1 MRRTVLLAALLALAA
16 TACSVDFGEAGDG
29 GTGATLRSSSA
40 PIPKSREPVA
50 AVVDR
55 VLPAVVS
62 VTTDVFR
69 ADLTQ
74 GQGVGTGFIVSE
86 GVIVT
91 NCHVIEGASRI
102 TVSTSD
108 ERPDRFDA
116 RVIGGDCANDLAIL
130 EVDAPDLP
138 TVALAR
144 SEDVRLGQRVVALGY
159 ALGLEGGPSV
169 TTGIVSSLDR
179 TIQAQDPNCEQA
191 GACEADGVRT
201 YASVMQTDA
210 AINPGNSGGP
220 LVDMQG
226 RVVGINTAGNDG
238 AENIGFAIPID
249 RAKPVIEEAMNEPLA
264 AAAYLG
270 VSTQDITPEIAF
282 ELDLPVDEG
291 VVVVGTT
298 GDGPAEQAGIEQGD
312 VIRSIDGRPIDSS
325 DTLQEVLGG
334 LDPDRTVD
342 VEVVGA
348 DGETRTVSV
357 TLGTRPLPVD
367 DLP

>member
-1 MRRTVLLAALLALAA
+1 MRRTLVLATVLALAA
-16 TACSVDFGEAGDG
+16 SACSVDFGTPPDRTDG
-29 GTGATLRSSSA
+29 TSLRTSSA
-40 PIPKSREPVA
+40 PIPESREPVA

-55 VLPAVVS
+55 VLPSVVS

-69 ADLTQ
+69 ADFTE
-74 GQGVGTGFIVSE
+74 GQGVGTGFVVAD
-86 GVIVT
+86 GVVAT

-102 TVSTSD
+102 TVSTSA
-108 ERPDRFDA
+108 ERPERFDA
-116 RVIGGDCANDLAIL
+116 RVIGGDCENDLAIL
-130 EVDAPDLP
+130 DVDASDLP
-138 TVALAR
+138 TVALAN
-144 SEDVRLGQRVVALGY
+144 SDDVRLGQRVVALGY
-159 ALGLEGGPSV
+159 ALGLEGGPTV

-179 TIQAQDPNCEQA
+179 TIQAQDPGCPET
-191 GACEADGVRT
+191 ACPDGVRT
-201 YASVMQTDA
+201 YPSVIQTDA

-249 RAKPVIEEAMNEPLA
+249 RAKPVIEEAIAEPLA

-270 VSTQDITPEIAF
+270 VTTQDITPEVAF
-282 ELDLPVDEG
+282 ELDLPVEDG
-291 VVVVGTT
+291 VVVLGTT
-298 GDGPAEQAGIEQGD
+298 GDGPAEEAGIEQGD

-325 DTLQEVLGG
+325 NTLQEVLAD
-334 LDPDRTVD
+334 LDPGDTVD
-342 VEVVGA
+342 VELVGS
-348 DGETRTVSV
+348 DGDRRTVPV